1 MQTYCYNCFHDTGG
15 YEICPYCGH
24 LIGGPNLPEFML
36 QPGVRLWGRYL
47 IGTILGV
54 GGFGVTYKAFDTRLN
69 SLVAIKEYFPQNLA
83 SRMPGDTLLRV
94 FMGEELK
101 SFQVN
106 KQRFIEEGKNLAKFT
121 GDAHIVNVLDSFEDN
136 NSAYIV
142 MEFLDGCN
150 LKEYVERQG
159 GTLPL
164 PRATEIMESILE
176 GLRSI
181 HLQGIIHRDIAPD
194 NIYVKEDGS
203 IRILDF
209 GAARFVAKEEWTQNV
224 VVKKGYAPPEQYRS
238 NMKQSEQTDL
248 YAAGATFYKM
258 LTGVTPEESIERW
271 ERDTLQR
278 PSKFVAE
285 LDTHTDKF
293 IMKAMALKPDFR
305 FKNATAMLQALK
317 GSTGFDFPEEELKK
331 QRGRRKVASL
341 TAVAMVLA
349 VLGVVGF
356 TIANS
361 GGSADGSEGGVLNI
375 IPEVVYV
382 DETLADKNI
391 KSDSITIVAESY
403 PNEEGI
409 IDLLAS
415 EFMSIYPDYEVTVL
429 TAEGDAYN
437 AIVSGESDLDWDVA
451 IGYVSKDL
459 CADLSLL
466 TNGLKEEDYFLDIAV
481 EDSSTYGV
489 IRINYGF
496 SPMTL
501 AGDMSDVVLPEAITS
516 LDDYFEILYQL
527 REAPDF
533 YTMQDIF
540 SVYLPDL
547 VDYKTGE
554 YQPETYEEAM
564 GKLAKYL
571 LALELS
577 EEYGYSS
584 ESLAEQ
590 LGYAGYSDQDIT
602 RVVEDEELMV
612 IYNEMMDASWGYFYA
627 THLNSYSFQNNWTE
641 YLPIVKEEEGALYQ
655 VYETYSSRASV
666 NTDSTENKQWVAM
679 QFLHFMLSERGQN
692 IIHLQGQTAL
702 PVHRATM
709 EQTITFNPQ
718 LEAFAPYFDLDRS
731 YAGNGFGWEDESYL
745 VDLESI
751 LQGYGP
757 VQVVQNGRPNL
768 NFEEELIDWF
778 MNYDYQPDDY

>member
-1 MQTYCYNCFHDTGG
+1 M
-15 YEICPYCGH
+15 
-24 LIGGPNLPEFML
+24 
-36 QPGVRLWGRYL
+36 
-47 IGTILGV
+47 
-54 GGFGVTYKAFDTRLN
+54 
-69 SLVAIKEYFPQNLA
+69 
-83 SRMPGDTLLRV
+83 
-94 FMGEELK
+94 
-101 SFQVN
+101 
-106 KQRFIEEGKNLAKFT
+106 
-121 GDAHIVNVLDSFEDN
+121 
-136 NSAYIV
+136 
-142 MEFLDGCN
+142 
-150 LKEYVERQG
+150 
-159 GTLPL
+159 
-164 PRATEIMESILE
+164 
-176 GLRSI
+176 
-181 HLQGIIHRDIAPD
+181 
-194 NIYVKEDGS
+194 KEDGS

-209 GAARFVAKEEWTQNV
+209 GAARFAAKEEWTQNV

-278 PSKFVAE
+278 PSKFVAD

-317 GSTGFDFPEEELKK
+317 GSTGFDFPEAELKK

-349 VLGVVGF
+349 VLGVMGF
-356 TIANS
+356 MANS

-451 IGYVSKDL
+451 IGYVSNDL

-466 TNGLKEEDYFLDIAV
+466 TNGLNEEDYFLDIV
-481 EDSSTYGV
+481 EENSATYGAT
-489 IRINYGF
+489 RINYGF
-496 SPMTL
+496 SPMAL
-501 AGDMSDVVLPEAITS
+501 EGNGNGEGVVLPEAITS
-516 LDDYFEILYQL
+516 LEDYFAILYQL
-527 REAPDF
+527 RETPDF

-547 VDYKTGE
+547 VDYETGE

-584 ESLAEQ
+584 EPLAEQ

-612 IYNEMMDASWGYFYA
+612 IYNEMTDASWGYFYV
-627 THLNSYSFQNNWTE
+627 TYLNSHSFQNSWTE
-641 YLPIVKEEEGALYQ
+641 YLPIVKEEDGARYQ
-655 VYETYSSRASV
+655 VYETFSSRASV
-666 NTDSTENKQWVAM
+666 NVDSTENKQWVAM
-679 QFLHFMLSERGQN
+679 QVLHFMLSERGQN

-709 EQTITFNPQ
+709 EQMITFNPQ
-718 LEAFAPYFDLDRS
+718 LEDCAPYFDLDRS
-731 YAGNGFGWEDESYL
+731 DAGNGFGWEDE
-745 VDLESI
+745 
-751 LQGYGP
+751 
-757 VQVVQNGRPNL
+757 R
-768 NFEEELIDWF
+768 
-778 MNYDYQPDDY
+778 